1 MTTVFWLAIEVVS
14 LTGWLNSFQY
24 DTERYEDCIREV
36 KNGDVTAEVALSFK
50 KGIARQNI
58 FLESLYL
65 V

>member
-36 KNGDVTAEVALSFK
+36 KNGDVTAEVALSFI
-50 KGIARQNI
+50 KGISR
-58 FLESLYL
+58 
-65 V
+65 